1 MAGLF
6 DFLRDNPAI
15 TQGLLAGGFGAMAG
29 RGSKL
34 QAWGQGGLA
43 GLQGYS
49 QGLNAQAQEQDRA
62 LAAKR
67 AAIQEQMLNMQLQQ
81 AQRTQQGQK
90 ATQDY
95 LTQALSPA
103 QPIDANAIS
112 GVMGPRPSALQSVG
126 TTPGFNIGAALK
138 AGVPVDSLSQI
149 QQMLAPKGADYKVV
163 GDSLVKIGPE
173 GAAPVYTSP
182 QREDLGALIIR
193 GPDGRPMVNPLVLDA
208 KRQIAS
214 AGATNVS
221 FGQPVAGV
229 DAQGNPVFFQPSK
242 GGGAPSIVQGVKPDK
257 TKDKDLTEAQAK
269 ATAFLGQMRSASD
282 TLKGIGADQ
291 SAMSLQAETALAGG
305 PANPVIGQKAQR
317 IRQSQDQWAEA
328 FLRFKTGA
336 ASTPAEVSA
345 NRKMFFPVLGD
356 APEVIAQKSAMR
368 QQAELDMEV
377 AAGRGAAQITARQPQ
392 TKGIPSASDIDAE
405 LERRARGR

>member
-43 GLQGYS
+43 GLQGY
-49 QGLNAQAQEQDRA
+49 GNALNSQAQEQDRA

-67 AAIQEQMLNMQLQQ
+67 AGIQEQMLQMQLENAQRQQ
-81 AQRTQQGQK
+81 AGQK

-95 LTQALSPA
+95 LTQALSPV
-103 QPIDANAIS
+103 QPIDANAVS
-112 GVMGPRPSALQSVG
+112 GVMGPRPEALKPVG
-126 TTPGFNIGAALK
+126 TTPGFNVGSALK
-138 AGVPVDSLSQI
+138 AGVPVDSLGQI
-149 QQMLAPKGADYKVV
+149 QQMLAPKAADYKVV
-163 GDSLVKIGPE
+163 GDSLVKIGPD
-173 GAAPVYTSP
+173 GVSPVFQATP
-182 QREDLGALIIR
+182 KEDLNSLIVR
-193 GPDGRPMVNPLVLDA
+193 GPDGKPQINQLAFDV
-208 KRQIAS
+208 KRTLAQ

-221 FGQPVAGV
+221 YGAPVAGV
-229 DAQGNPVFFQPSK
+229 DNEGKPVFFQPAK
-242 GGGAPSIVQGVKPDK
+242 GGGAPSIISGVAPDK

-282 TLKGIGADQ
+282 TLKNIGADQ
-291 SAMSLQAETALAGG
+291 SALSMQAETALAGG
-305 PANPVIGQKAQR
+305 PANAVIGQKAQR
-317 IRQSQDQWAEA
+317 VRQSQDQWAEA

-356 APEVIAQKSAMR
+356 SPEVISQKGAMR
-368 QQAELDMEV
+368 NQAEIDMEV
-377 AAGRGAAQITARQPQ
+377 AAGRGAAQMNARQPRP
-392 TKGIPSASDIDAE
+392 TGLPSASDIDAE
-405 LERRARGR
+405 LARRRGR